1 MPVID
6 EETML
11 NPNISKL
18 ARVTFGYESYDTIQ
32 WLRDRGFWL
41 S

>member
-1 MPVID
+1 MPAND
-6 EETML
+6 EDDIL
-11 NPNISKL
+11 DPDVSKI

-41 S
+41 A